1 MNGIALEKQN
11 MITDMINAF
20 CTKTTQD
27 CGVSRE
33 ELIILLEQYISKESH
48 NKSPEKET
56 VNETPPSNDPPMCIE
71 VNNETSVDSSPSG
84 SESSSTVATGC
95 GCPYIFSKGKNKG
108 QTCNKKAA
116 KGQTYCSRHNKYEG
130 SVQKTT
136 KKTLPMAKKTE
147 KKDNTTKTKKVSKI
161 LRKNHVINHLWHEHT
176 RLVFKSAKERVVIG
190 ICKDDEIHPLTEED
204 ILVCKEY
211 SFAYVQEKVEA
222 KEEKVEAEALRR
234 SLWDRGERQE
244 WDNEYNWNPKTMALY
259 DKEDNLVGEVTDVEY
274 AELEFFDDEEVE
286 VKKKEFEAKE
296 KKVETKKKKTETK
309 KVEENNL
316 AFSLADGE
324 TSSEAHYTEAV
335 RKITSVDDV
344 SNILSEIQLEDE
356 EQLEEEE

>member
-211 SFAYVQEKVEA
+211 SFAYVQEKVE
-222 KEEKVEAEALRR
+222 
-234 SLWDRGERQE
+234 
-244 WDNEYNWNPKTMALY
+244 
-259 DKEDNLVGEVTDVEY
+259 
-274 AELEFFDDEEVE
+274 
-286 VKKKEFEAKE
+286 E
-296 KKVETKKKKTETK
+296 KKVEEKKAEEK